1 MSEGTTGEGATREGV
16 IGEAGLGGRDLP
28 SPVPPA
34 GTPIVELVDVSR
46 LYPNGETVVRALD
59 RVSLSIMPGEFVAIM
74 GQSGSGK
81 STLMNIVGCL
91 DRPSSG
97 QYRVAGVDVAGLDPD
112 ALAHLRCSSFGFVF
126 QRYNLLPSLTAAE
139 NVEIP
144 AIYAGLPRERRVSR
158 SHALLARLGL
168 AERAGHRPS
177 QLSGGQQQRVSIAR
191 ALMNAAPVILA
202 DEPTGALDS
211 RSGEEV
217 LALLTELNAEGHT
230 VILIT
235 HDAEVAAHARRIV
248 RFQDGHIVSDE
259 PTPRAA
265 LPPPAAPPK
274 PAGHL
279 EGRGGLARFVPDLA
293 EAVRMAF
300 ASMYANLF
308 RTVLTLLGIVIGVA
322 SVITMLAVGDGGK
335 QQVMERIAQIGTNL
349 LIVRPGAAGIRTSG
363 DNATLLPEDADALR
377 AIPGL
382 GAVAPER
389 TGRYTMR
396 FGSEDYFTQITG
408 TTADY
413 LAARDWPMERGVM
426 FSAADVKAYTPVLV
440 LGQTVARN
448 LFGEDDPI
456 GRYVLVKNVP
466 YQVIGI
472 LGARGANAFGQDQ
485 DDVALVPLSTG
496 FVRVFGRRFVNSVTL
511 KVDDAANIP
520 AVEREVTRILTE
532 RHQAEDFQVRNT
544 AQFLETAMATQE
556 TLTLVL
562 GCVAAISLIVAGIGV
577 MNIMLVSVTE
587 RTREIGIRMA
597 TGARMSNIMLQFNTE
612 ALVVCGVGGAVG
624 VVLGLGAAVAL
635 AMLGVNIVLSLLP
648 PLLAFGC
655 AFLTGL
661 IFGYLPARKAAG
673 MDPVV
678 ALAYE

>member
-1 MSEGTTGEGATREGV
+1 MEDGARLETQRLDALPAATRP
-16 IGEAGLGGRDLP
+16 IAPEASLR
-28 SPVPPA
+28 
-34 GTPIVELVDVSR
+34 PIVELDDVSR
-46 LYPNGETVVRALD
+46 IYPNGDTVVRALD
-59 RVSLSIMPGEFVAIM
+59 RVSLAIMPGEFVAIM

-97 QYRVAGVDVAGLDPD
+97 AYRVDGVDVAELGKDE
-112 ALAHLRCSSFGFVF
+112 LAALRCSTFGFVF

-144 AIYAGLPRERRVSR
+144 AIYAGAPKEQRIGRA
-158 SHALLARLGL
+158 HTLLERLGL
-168 AERAGHRPS
+168 GERSEHRPS

-191 ALMNAAPVILA
+191 ALMNAAPIILA

-217 LALLTELNAEGHT
+217 LALLKELNTDGHT

-235 HDAEVAAHARRIV
+235 HDPDVAAHARRIV
-248 RFQDGHIVSDE
+248 RFQDGRIVADE
-259 PTPRAA
+259 RHEAEPARNPM
-265 LPPPAAPPK
+265 PAAG
-274 PAGHL
+274 PA
-279 EGRGGLARFVPDLA
+279 RSSGLRRFVPDLG

-300 ASMYANLF
+300 ASMHANIF
-308 RTVLTLLGIVIGVA
+308 RTALTLLGIVIGVA

-335 QQVMERIAQIGTNL
+335 QSVLDRISQIGTNL
-349 LIVRPGAAGIRTSG
+349 LIVRPGAPGIRTSG
-363 DNATLLPEDADALR
+363 DNATLLPEDAEALR
-377 AIPGL
+377 AIPGIS
-382 GAVAPER
+382 AVAPER
-389 TGRYTMR
+389 SGRYTLR
-396 FGSEDYFTQITG
+396 FGSEDYFTSVAG
-408 TTADY
+408 TSAEY
-413 LAARDWPMERGVM
+413 LTARDWPVARGVM
-426 FSAADVKAYTPVLV
+426 FDAADVRAYAPVIV
-440 LGQTVARN
+440 LGQTVATN
-448 LFGEDDPI
+448 LFGESDPL
-456 GRYVLVKNVP
+456 GRYILVKNVP
-466 YQVIGI
+466 YEVIGV
-472 LGARGANAFGQDQ
+472 LSARGANAFGQDQ
-485 DDVALVPLSTG
+485 DDVALVPISTG
-496 FVRVFGRRFVNSVTL
+496 FVRVFGRRFVNSITV
-511 KVDDAANIP
+511 KVEDAADIP
-520 AVEREVTRILTE
+520 RVENEVNRIIAE
-532 RHQAEDFQVRNT
+532 RHKAEDFQVRNT
-544 AQFLETAMATQE
+544 AQFLETAVETQN

-562 GCVAAISLIVAGIGV
+562 GCVAAISLLVAGIGV

-624 VVLGLGAAVAL
+624 VVLGIGVAL
-635 AMLGVNIVLSLLP
+635 MLESLGVNVLLSLLP

-673 MDPVV
+673 LDPVV

>member
-1 MSEGTTGEGATREGV
+1 MSEVEPRIDSPAASAH
-16 IGEAGLGGRDLP
+16 EAVAHGMSR
-28 SPVPPA
+28 
-34 GTPIVELVDVSR
+34 PIVELIDVSR
-46 LYPNGETVVRALD
+46 IYPNGETVVRALD
-59 RVSLSIMPGEFVAIM
+59 RVSLSIYPGEFIAIM

-97 QYRVAGVDVAGLDPD
+97 RYLVDGVDVEDLDAD
-112 ALAHLRCSSFGFVF
+112 SLAELRCSTFGFVF

-144 AIYAGLPRERRVSR
+144 AIYAGAPQEERIERA
-158 SHALLARLGL
+158 HLLLDRLGL
-168 AERAGHRPS
+168 GERSEHRPS

-202 DEPTGALDS
+202 DEPTGALDT
-211 RSGEEV
+211 RSGEDV
-217 LALLTELNAEGHT
+217 LALLKELNADGHT

-235 HDAEVAAHARRIV
+235 HDPDVAAHARRIV

-259 PTPRAA
+259 RHEEEPTRAP
-265 LPPPAAPPK
+265 LPATGPA
-274 PAGHL
+274 
-279 EGRGGLARFVPDLA
+279 RRSGLARFLPDLA

-300 ASMYANLF
+300 ASMVANIF
-308 RTVLTLLGIVIGVA
+308 RTALTLLGIVIGVG

-335 QQVMERIAQIGTNL
+335 ASVLERISQIGTNL
-349 LIVRPGAAGIRTSG
+349 LIVRPGAAGIRSSG
-363 DNATLLPEDADALR
+363 DNATLLPEDAEALR
-377 AIPGL
+377 AIPGIN
-382 GAVAPER
+382 AVAPER
-389 TGRYTMR
+389 SSRFTMR
-396 FGSEDYFTQITG
+396 FGSEDYFTTVTG
-408 TTADY
+408 TSADY
-413 LAARDWPMERGVM
+413 LTARDWAMAEGVM
-426 FSAADVKAYTPVLV
+426 FSPADVRTYAPVVV
-440 LGQTVARN
+440 LGQTVVRN

-456 GRYVLVKNVP
+456 GRHVLVKNVP
-466 YQVIGI
+466 YQVIGV
-472 LGARGANAFGQDQ
+472 LSARGANAFGQDQ

-496 FVRVFGRRFVNSVTL
+496 FVRVFGRQFLNSVTV
-511 KVDDAANIP
+511 KVQEAADIP
-520 AVEREVTRILTE
+520 RVESAITRIITE

-544 AQFLETAMATQE
+544 AQFLETAVETQN

-562 GCVAAISLIVAGIGV
+562 GCVAAISLLVAGIGV

-612 ALVVCGVGGAVG
+612 ALVVCSVGGAVG
-624 VVLGLGAAVAL
+624 VGLGLAAALGLEWLGAS
-635 AMLGVNIVLSLLP
+635 IVLSLHP
-648 PLLAFGC
+648 PLIAFAC

-661 IFGYLPARKAAG
+661 VFGYLPARKAAG
-673 MDPVV
+673 LDPVV

>member
-1 MSEGTTGEGATREGV
+1 MSEDMRADMNDGADGTASRLD
-16 IGEAGLGGRDLP
+16 AL
-28 SPVPPA
+28 PVPA
-34 GTPIVELVDVSR
+34 SDGTVLLRPIIELTEVSR
-46 LYPNGETVVRALD
+46 IYPNGETVVRALD
-59 RVSLSIMPGEFVAIM
+59 RVSLAIHPGEFVAIM

-97 QYRVAGVDVAGLDPD
+97 TYRVDGVDVADLDPD
-112 ALAHLRCSSFGFVF
+112 QLAALRCSTFGFVF
-126 QRYNLLPSLTAAE
+126 QRYNLLPMLTAAE

-144 AIYAGLPRERRVSR
+144 AVYAGAPQAQRTSR
-158 SHALLARLGL
+158 AHELLARLGL
-168 AERAGHRPS
+168 GERAEHRPS

-211 RSGEEV
+211 RSGEDV

-235 HDAEVAAHARRIV
+235 HDPDVADHARRIV

-259 PTPRAA
+259 RREPEPARAP
-265 LPPPAAPPK
+265 LP
-274 PAGHL
+274 GT
-279 EGRGGLARFVPDLA
+279 RGGGGGGFARFVPDLA

-300 ASMYANLF
+300 ASMGANLF
-308 RTVLTLLGIVIGVA
+308 RTALTLLGIVIGVA

-335 QQVMERIAQIGTNL
+335 QSVLERISQIGTNL

-377 AIPGL
+377 VIPGIS
-382 GAVAPER
+382 AVAPER

-396 FGSEDYFTQITG
+396 FGSADYYTSVTA
-408 TTADY
+408 TSADY
-413 LAARDWPMERGVM
+413 LEARDWALAHGVM
-426 FSAADVKAYTPVLV
+426 FTPADVRTYAPVIV
-440 LGQTVARN
+440 LGQTVVNN
-448 LFGEDDPI
+448 LFGGDDPI
-456 GRYVLVKNVP
+456 GAYVLVKNVP
-466 YQVIGI
+466 YEVIGV
-472 LGARGANAFGQDQ
+472 LAPRGANAFGQDQ
-485 DDVALVPLSTG
+485 DDVALVPISTG
-496 FVRVFGRRFVNSVTL
+496 FVRVFGRRFVNSITV
-511 KVDDAANIP
+511 KVEKAEEIP
-520 AVEREVTRILTE
+520 QVEQAITRIITE

-544 AQFLETAMATQE
+544 AQFLETALETQN

-562 GCVAAISLIVAGIGV
+562 GCVAAISLLVAGIGV

-624 VVLGLGAAVAL
+624 VGLGIGVALGLEY
-635 AMLGVNIVLSLLP
+635 LGVTIVLSLLP
-648 PLLAFGC
+648 PVLAFGC

>member
-1 MSEGTTGEGATREGV
+1 MR
-16 IGEAGLGGRDLP
+16 
-28 SPVPPA
+28 
-34 GTPIVELVDVSR
+34 PIIELTDVSR
-46 LYPNGETVVRALD
+46 IYPNGETVVRALD
-59 RVSLSIMPGEFVAIM
+59 RVSLAIHPGEFVAIM

-91 DRPSSG
+91 DRPSAG
-97 QYRVAGVDVAGLDPD
+97 AYRVDGVDVAELDPD
-112 ALAHLRCSSFGFVF
+112 QLAALRCSTFGFVF
-126 QRYNLLPSLTAAE
+126 QRYNLLPTLTAAE

-144 AIYAGLPRERRVSR
+144 AIYAGTPQERRTSR
-158 SHALLARLGL
+158 AHELLDRLGL
-168 AERAGHRPS
+168 GDRAEHRPN

-211 RSGEEV
+211 RSGEDV

-235 HDAEVAAHARRIV
+235 HDPDVAAHARRVV

-259 PTPRAA
+259 RREPEPARTPLPGTRASS
-265 LPPPAAPPK
+265 
-274 PAGHL
+274 
-279 EGRGGLARFVPDLA
+279 GGGFARFVPDLA

-300 ASMYANLF
+300 ASMAANVF
-308 RTVLTLLGIVIGVA
+308 RTALTLLGIVIGVA

-335 QQVMERIAQIGTNL
+335 QSVLERISQIGTNL

-377 AIPGL
+377 VIPGIS
-382 GAVAPER
+382 AVAPER

-396 FGSEDYFTQITG
+396 FGSADYYTSVTA
-408 TTADY
+408 TSADY
-413 LAARDWPMERGVM
+413 LDARDWALARGVM
-426 FSAADVKAYTPVLV
+426 FTAADVRAYAPVIV
-440 LGQTVARN
+440 LGQTVVTN
-448 LFGEDDPI
+448 LFGEDDPL

-466 YQVIGI
+466 YEVIGV
-472 LGARGANAFGQDQ
+472 LAPRGANAFGQDQ
-485 DDVALVPLSTG
+485 DDVALVPISTG
-496 FVRVFGRRFVNSVTL
+496 FVRVFGRRFVNSITV
-511 KVDDAANIP
+511 KVEKAEEIP
-520 AVEREVTRILTE
+520 QVEQAITRLITD
-532 RHQAEDFQVRNT
+532 RHQVEDFQVRNT
-544 AQFLETAMATQE
+544 AQFLETALETQN

-562 GCVAAISLIVAGIGV
+562 GCVAAISLLVAGIGV

-624 VVLGLGAAVAL
+624 VGLGIGVAL
-635 AMLGVNIVLSLLP
+635 LLEYLGVTIVLSLLP
-648 PLLAFGC
+648 PVLAFGC

>member
-1 MSEGTTGEGATREGV
+1 MDDLT
-16 IGEAGLGGRDLP
+16 RDLGSRLDALP
-28 SPVPPA
+28 APVASP
-34 GTPIVELVDVSR
+34 GTPPRPILELTDVSR
-46 LYPNGETVVRALD
+46 IYPNGETVVRALD
-59 RVSLSIMPGEFVAIM
+59 RVSLAIHPGEFVAIM

-91 DRPSSG
+91 DRPSAGS
-97 QYRVAGVDVAGLDPD
+97 YRVDGVDVAGLDKD
-112 ALAHLRCSSFGFVF
+112 QLAALRCSTFGFVF
-126 QRYNLLPSLTAAE
+126 QRYNLLPTLTAAE

-144 AIYAGLPRERRVSR
+144 AIYAGTAQERRETR
-158 SHALLARLGL
+158 SHQLLARLGL
-168 AERAGHRPS
+168 GDRAGHRPN

-211 RSGEEV
+211 RSGEDV

-235 HDAEVAAHARRIV
+235 HDPDVAAHARRVV
-248 RFQDGHIVSDE
+248 RFQDGRIVSDE
-259 PTPRAA
+259 RHEPEPDRAP
-265 LPPPAAPPK
+265 LPASRGNG
-274 PAGHL
+274 AG
-279 EGRGGLARFVPDLA
+279 GFARFLPDLA

-300 ASMYANLF
+300 ASMGSNVF
-308 RTVLTLLGIVIGVA
+308 RTALTLLGIVIGVA

-335 QQVMERIAQIGTNL
+335 QSVMERISQIGTNL
-349 LIVRPGAAGIRTSG
+349 LIVRPGAAGIRSSG
-363 DNATLLPEDADALR
+363 DNATLLPEDSDALKV
-377 AIPGL
+377 IPGIS
-382 GAVAPER
+382 AVAPER

-396 FGSEDYFTQITG
+396 FGSADYYTSITA
-408 TTADY
+408 TSADY
-413 LAARDWPMERGVM
+413 LAARDWSLARGVM
-426 FSAADVKAYTPVLV
+426 FTPADVRTYAPVIV
-440 LGQTVARN
+440 LGETVVNN
-448 LFGEDDPI
+448 LFGEDDPL

-466 YQVIGI
+466 YEVIGV
-472 LGARGANAFGQDQ
+472 LAPRGANAFGQDQ
-485 DDVALVPLSTG
+485 DDVALVPVSTG
-496 FVRVFGRRFVNSVTL
+496 FVRVFGRRFVNSITV
-511 KVDDAANIP
+511 KVENAGDIP
-520 AVEREVTRILTE
+520 RVEQDITRIITE
-532 RHQAEDFQVRNT
+532 RHQSEDFQVRNT
-544 AQFLETAMATQE
+544 AQFLETAMETQN

-562 GCVAAISLIVAGIGV
+562 GCVAAISLLVAGIGV

-624 VVLGLGAAVAL
+624 VGLGVGVAL
-635 AMLGVNIVLSLLP
+635 LLEYLGVTIVLSLLP
-648 PLLAFGC
+648 ALLAFGC